1 MNLHAFS
8 IILTS
13 KLLPFILAFIGFGIL
28 ITVHEVG
35 HFLFCKIFKVSTPT
49 FSIGMGPT
57 IFQKNFGSTNFRL
70 AAIPIGGYVEIAGL
84 SEMGQGEQ
92 KSAEDRGENSFASKK
107 YWQKLFILMG
117 GVLFNL
123 IFAYLVFSTLF
134 FVGIQKQKGNLF
146 ISTKIDKAVEENFGI
161 KASDQIISINN
172 ELLSQEPKKLIPQIE
187 KAFFMPLN
195 KNDITTQIQVELLRG
210 QEKIS
215 LTLTPKAQ
223 GDLNEKL
230 LNSIELKTEKI
241 PGEYEK
247 YSFFGSIY
255 NGIKATNQWIIRI
268 IAGLKYLITERTLKG
283 AGGPIMII
291 SQSFET
297 AQKGIIPLLIFLAI
311 ISINLAIINLL
322 PIGALDGGQILFAT
336 IEAIIRRE
344 IPEFVRLS
352 INVASWVL
360 ILSLILY
367 LSYKDIIRIFTGN

>member
-1 MNLHAFS
+1 MSLNAISILFS
-8 IILTS
+8 S
-13 KLLPFILAFIGFGIL
+13 KLLPFIFAFVGFGVL
-28 ITVHEVG
+28 ITVHEIG
-35 HFLFCKIFKVSTPT
+35 HFLFCKLFKVNTPT

-57 IFQKNFGSTNFRL
+57 IYQRQLGSTNFRL

-84 SEMGQGEQ
+84 SEVGQGEQ
-92 KSAEDRGENSFASKK
+92 KSAEDRSQNSFASKK

-117 GVLFNL
+117 GVVFNL
-123 IFAYLVFSTLF
+123 LFAYIVFSTLF
-134 FVGIQKQKGNLF
+134 FVGIPKQNGNLF
-146 ISTKIDKAVEENFGI
+146 ISEKADKSIEENFGL
-161 KASDQIISINN
+161 KGLDHIISINN
-172 ELLSQEPKKLIPQIE
+172 EYLSQEPKKLVQQLETNFLIP
-187 KAFFMPLN
+187 FS
-195 KNDITTQIQVELLRG
+195 KNDATAQIKVEILRG
-210 QEKIS
+210 QEQIS

-223 GDLNEKL
+223 ESINEKF

-247 YSFFGSIY
+247 YSIFGAI
-255 NGIKATNQWIIRI
+255 NKGIKATNQWIIQI
-268 IAGLKYLITERTLKG
+268 LAGLKYLITERTLKG

-291 SQSFET
+291 SKSFET

-344 IPEFVRLS
+344 IPEFIRLG
-352 INVASWVL
+352 INIASWVL